1 MFGKL
6 YKKID
11 ELNDNI
17 TKNKL
22 IELSE
27 IMGDRKEL
35 IIRNVISGIFKGIGF
50 GIGVTIITSIIIVS
64 LQKIVKLNIPVIG
77 EYVKDIV
84 EIVEKNR

>member
-6 YKKID
+6 YKKIE
-11 ELNDNI
+11 ELNESI
-17 TKNKL
+17 TKNRL
-22 IELSE
+22 LEVSELL
-27 IMGDRKEL
+27 GDKKEL
-35 IIRNVISGIFKGIGF
+35 IKRNMLSGIFKGIGF
-50 GIGVTIITSIIIVS
+50 GIGVTIITSIIVIT